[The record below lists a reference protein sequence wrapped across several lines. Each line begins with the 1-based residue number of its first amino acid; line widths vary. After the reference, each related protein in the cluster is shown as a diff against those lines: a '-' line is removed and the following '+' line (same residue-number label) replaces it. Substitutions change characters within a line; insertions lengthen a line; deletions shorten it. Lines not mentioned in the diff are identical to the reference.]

1 MVHSRDGYSRRT
13 DRIEGG
19 LINRTRS
26 IGLGLGVEMVM
37 DRSPQVGGIILASR

>member
-1 MVHSRDGYSRRT
+1 MVHSGGGYSRRT
-13 DRIEGG
+13 DRMEGG

>member
-1 MVHSRDGYSRRT
+1 MVHSGDGYSRRT

-19 LINRTRS
+19 LIRTRS